1 MVARVAKTLRLHPDT
16 LDMMQKLAK
25 KNYGKESK
33 GGYVVDDA
41 VKDFFTNGTR
51 PGEAS
56 AILSTTEE
64 VLIDRLD
71 RRVNSIFD
79 NVINRMGDLYART
92 SHDAAVTFVM
102 MEDLFLKTGGTKQEV
117 GKLRGD
123 AQRIMEKRIESA
135 GAIEK
140 AKEKFEEQFSS
151 EEVKRLKEE
160 NQQIKQKANNTFKEM
175 KSDYRKLEDEKRQV
189 EQEKNSIAEWYKGLE
204 QYLKDNYSRLKN
216 NVSLIDEYKETHPF
230 PVS

>member
-1 MVARVAKTLRLHPDT
+1 MPARVAKTIRLHPDT
-16 LDMMQKLAK
+16 LDMAQKLAK
-25 KNYGKESK
+25 KNYGKENK
-33 GGYVVDDA
+33 IGYVMDDA
-41 VKDFFTNGTR
+41 IKELFTNGTR

-123 AQRIMEKRIESA
+123 AQRIMEKRLESA
-135 GAIEK
+135 GAMEK
-140 AKEKFEEQFSS
+140 AKEEFEEQFSS
-151 EEVKRLKEE
+151 EEVERLKEE
-160 NQQIKQKANNTFKEM
+160 NQQIKQKANDTFKEM
-175 KSDYRKLEDEKRQV
+175 KADYRKLEEDKRQC
-189 EQEKNSIAEWYKGLE
+189 EQEKDHLIQWYEGLE
-204 QYLKDNYSRLKN
+204 QYLKDNYSRLKPN
-216 NVSLIDEYKETHPF
+216 TSLIEEYRQNN

>member
-1 MVARVAKTLRLHPDT
+1 MPARVAKTIRLHPDT
-16 LDMMQKLAK
+16 LDMMHKLAK
-25 KNYGKESK
+25 KNYGKENK
-33 GGYVVDDA
+33 VGYVVDDA
-41 VKDFFTNGTR
+41 IKELFTNGTR

-64 VLIDRLD
+64 VLVDRLD

-123 AQRIMEKRIESA
+123 AQKIMEKRVESA

-140 AKEKFEEQFSS
+140 AKENFEERFSS
-151 EEVKRLKEE
+151 EEVERLKEE
-160 NQQIKQKANNTFKEM
+160 KEQMKNKANATFKEM
-175 KSDYRKLEDEKRQV
+175 KGEYRKLEEEKEQV
-189 EQEKNSIAEWYKGLE
+189 EQEKNSVIEWYEGLE
-204 QYLKDNYSRLKN
+204 KHLKNNYSRLKN
-216 NVSLIDEYKETHPF
+216 NAALIDEYKETHPF
-230 PVS
+230 PVM